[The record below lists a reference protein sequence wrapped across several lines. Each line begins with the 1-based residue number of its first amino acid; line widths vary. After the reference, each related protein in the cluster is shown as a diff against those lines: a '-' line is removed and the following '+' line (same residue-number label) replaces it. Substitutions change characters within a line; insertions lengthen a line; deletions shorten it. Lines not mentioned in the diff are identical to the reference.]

1 MAFWKFS
8 ALRLG
13 IMAVIFI
20 ICLFLRLGVVYSALA
35 AAVMGWCITYLFFR
49 KMRDEAGRALASRFS
64 KGVAAPRTSTEI
76 SDALAEDTAVEQY
89 GELRVDSDRKPKT
102 APQQQAPEQPGQQQ
116 AREQP
121 GQQQPNE
128 PRSENQR

>member
-1 MAFWKFS
+1 VAFWKFS

-13 IMAVIFI
+13 IMAVIFV
-20 ICLFLRLGVVYSALA
+20 ICLFLRLGIVYSAIA

-49 KMRDEAGRALASRFS
+49 QMRDEAGRALATRFS

-76 SDALAEDTAVEQY
+76 SDALAEDSAVEQH

-102 APQQQAPEQPGQQQ
+102 APQQQPSP
-116 AREQP
+116 
-121 GQQQPNE
+121 QQPAQQKPIE
-128 PRSENQR
+128 PRSEDQP

>member
-1 MAFWKFS
+1 VAFWKFS

-13 IMAVIFI
+13 IMAVIFV

-49 KMRDEAGRALASRFS
+49 EMRDEAGRALASRFN

-76 SDALAEDTAVEQY
+76 SDALAEDSAVEQH
-89 GELRVDSDRKPKT
+89 GELRVDSDRKPKPAQQQP
-102 APQQQAPEQPGQQQ
+102 APQQPAP
-116 AREQP
+116 
-121 GQQQPNE
+121 QQPNE
-128 PRSENQR
+128 PRSEDQQR